1 MNEEPRDPALLDASA
16 NREGRGRIRASSS
29 TSMAAQWTAFLVAP
43 AAFFAHLQ
51 LGYVLVPWSCV
62 RGTPLPLHVAGAAS
76 VALALAGARLA
87 WRVWSREGRAAPGEG
102 GGPAPRARFVAL
114 CALMMAALFVLLLA
128 VQWAQVFVISP
139 CQ

>member
-1 MNEEPRDPALLDASA
+1 MTDEPRDPALLDANA
-16 NREGRGRIRASSS
+16 NREERGRVRASSATS
-29 TSMAAQWTAFLVAP
+29 TAAQWTAFLVAP

-51 LGYVLVPWSCV
+51 LAYVLVPWSCV
-62 RGTPLPLHVAGAAS
+62 RGTHLWLHVAGALS
-76 VALALAGARLA
+76 VALALAGLLLS
-87 WRVWSREGRAAPGEG
+87 WRVWAREGHDAPGEA
-102 GGPAPRARFVAL
+102 GGPAPRARFLAL